1 MISKTLFLRETKS
14 NYKILLIFLAVLT
27 MYGSMVVA
35 MFDPKLGESLRS
47 MAESMPQIFS
57 AFGMTSVANTLIDF
71 LASYLYGMIFIFF
84 PLIFIILIS
93 NRIMARYIERGS
105 MAYLLATPVKRST
118 VAFTEAFFLSLS
130 CFILTVYITIL
141 CIITSAIL
149 FPGNL
154 DVGRF
159 LILNI
164 GLFGVFLCFSG
175 ICYCSTCLFSDSKY
189 PYGIGASLCVVF
201 VLIKM
206 ISQVSEKADNFKY
219 ATPLTLFDANGI
231 IAGESG
237 AYLGIVSLYAIG
249 IILYG
254 IGIRY
259 FTRRDLSI

>member
-14 NYKILLIFLAVLT
+14 NYKIILIFLAVLT

-35 MFDPKLGESLRS
+35 MFDPKLGESLRA

-57 AFGMTSVANTLIDF
+57 AFGMTSVSNTLIEF
-71 LASYLYGMIFIFF
+71 IASYLYGMIFVFF
-84 PLIFIILIS
+84 PLIFIILVS

-105 MAYLLATPVKRST
+105 MAYLLATPTKRST
-118 VAFTEAFFLSLS
+118 VAFTEALFLIMG
-130 CFILTVYITIL
+130 CFVLTVYVTVL
-141 CIITSAIL
+141 CITTSAIL
-149 FPGNL
+149 FPGDL

-159 LILNI
+159 IILNI

-201 VLIKM
+201 VLVKM
-206 ISQVSEKADNFKY
+206 ISQVSEKADKFKY
-219 ATPLTLFDANGI
+219 ATPLTLFDTSGI
-231 IAGESG
+231 IKAETS
-237 AYLGIVSLYAIG
+237 AYLGIVILYAIG

-259 FTRRDLSI
+259 FSRRDLSI